1 MIVGIVVSCILF
13 WKSDSA
19 GAISIARVIYSGSID
34 IFDDSIDIF
43 DDLII
48 INLCRTIL
56 IKERLEKIV
65 KVFVAPKTSWVIDLC
80 LNIILLNEKGSEKSN
95 CFKHIY

>member
-19 GAISIARVIYSGSID
+19 GAISIARVIYSG
-34 IFDDSIDIF
+34 SIDIF